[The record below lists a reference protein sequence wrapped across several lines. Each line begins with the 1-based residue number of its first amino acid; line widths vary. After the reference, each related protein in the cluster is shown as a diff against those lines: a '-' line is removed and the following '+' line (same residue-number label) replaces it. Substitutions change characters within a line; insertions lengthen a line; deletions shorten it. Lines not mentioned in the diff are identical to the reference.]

1 MDIITGSTG
10 TNHVTSA
17 DDRALNAGIIG
28 LGNYVLN
35 TGNKLSANINSS
47 NVVRISSGDIVM
59 NGCHARIR
67 YGEYEDVTFN
77 STGSDDMKRID
88 LIVARYERVGNIES
102 VTLEVIE
109 GTPSTNPSAPTDE
122 YVGMSIL
129 GNETI
134 SDMILYEV
142 TIEGYAV
149 ASIKSKF
156 SILDYA
162 YNSGITAKK
171 AKQTAD
177 EAKALATKG
186 YVLDSVVIAELPAV
200 DGSVT
205 VTVPDYT
212 AVCVPVIADQSDIA
226 DNFFIRKTMIGISGE
241 KANKATVT
249 ALFKQ
254 YTSGT
259 GLLSGNVTYRLLCF
273 RNASRF

>member
-17 DDRALNAGIIG
+17 DDRALHAGMIG

-35 TGNKLSANINSS
+35 TGNKLSATINSS
-47 NVVRISSGDIVM
+47 NVVRLASGDIVL

-88 LIVARYERVGNIES
+88 LLVARYRRVGNIES

-109 GTPSTNPSAPTDE
+109 GTPAINPSAPTDE
-122 YVGMSIL
+122 YVGKSIL
-129 GNETI
+129 ENETI

-149 ASIKSKF
+149 SSTKSKF
-156 SILDYA
+156 SVLDYLS
-162 YNSGITAKK
+162 NTSKTAKT

-177 EAKALATKG
+177 EAKVLATNG
-186 YVLDSVVIAELPAV
+186 LVLDSVIKASVPATDGTLTIDLPE
-200 DGSVT
+200 
-205 VTVPDYT
+205 
-212 AVCVPVIADQSDIA
+212 
-226 DNFFIRKTMIGISGE
+226 KTILSLE
-241 KANKATVT
+241 NDKAKITTSLKN
-249 ALFKQ
+249 
-254 YTSGT
+254 YTSEVGV
-259 GLLSGNVTYRLLCF
+259 LFGNINYLLLCF
-273 RNASRF
+273 KKSINY

>member
-17 DDRALNAGIIG
+17 DDRALHAGMIG

-35 TGNKLSANINSS
+35 TGNKLSASINSS
-47 NVVRISSGDIVM
+47 NVVRISSGDIVL

-88 LIVARYERVGNIES
+88 LIVARYKRVGNIES

-122 YVGMSIL
+122 YVGKSIL
-129 GNETI
+129 ENETI

-149 ASIKSKF
+149 ASTKSKF
-156 SILDYA
+156 SVLDYL
-162 YNSGITAKK
+162 STTSKTAKT
-171 AKQTAD
+171 AKQIAD
-177 EAKALATKG
+177 EAKVLATNG
-186 YVLDSVVIAELPAV
+186 LVLDSVITAPVPAT
-200 DGSVT
+200 DGT
-205 VTVPDYT
+205 LTIDVPEKT
-212 AVCVPVIADQSDIA
+212 AKCIPILVDQSSISDS
-226 DNFFIRKTMIGISGE
+226 FFVEKTILSLE
-241 KANKATVT
+241 NDKATIT
-249 ALFKQ
+249 TSLKN
-254 YTSGT
+254 YTSEVGV
-259 GLLSGNVTYRLLCF
+259 LFGNINYLLLCF
-273 RNASRF
+273 KKSINY